1 MVSHL
6 YARGTGTHWDLGNRG
21 FCVAEQKRK
30 NVLLILTSMWRV
42 ASHQVKTKFVCGS
55 EDKIMV
61 SFPRGLN
68 DSKGSGPELP
78 LMQAGVGRA
87 EICKGARLVWKST
100 GSLSQWTALELWPAM
115 LLPWPLVNVFITLIL
130 TPITSMSV
138 YFPCSLWGLFGWR
151 K

>member
-1 MVSHL
+1 MSHL
-6 YARGTGTHWDLGNRG
+6 YARATGIHWDLGNRG
-21 FCVAEQKRK
+21 FCVAQQKRK
-30 NVLLILTSMWRV
+30 NVLLVLASMWRV
-42 ASHQVKTKFVCGS
+42 VSHQIKTKFVCGS

-68 DSKGSGPELP
+68 DSKGRDPELP
-78 LMQAGVGRA
+78 LMQAGVGRS

-100 GSLSQWTALELWPAM
+100 VSLSQWTALELWPAM
-115 LLPWPLVNVFITLIL
+115 FLPWPLVNVFIALIL

-138 YFPCSLWGLFGWR
+138 YFPCPLWGLFGWR